1 MPKHLLSDRLRPAE
15 LADLLLPLSTI
26 RGLERVRAGG
36 WSMNLLFCGPPGS
49 GKTSAARILAGP
61 DDYDTLEVAG
71 VKLKDAASVSSIEN
85 FATSVSFSGG
95 YKICVIDEADAMSK
109 AADRILRPLI
119 ERVSENCRFLL
130 TANEIDALSEPL
142 RSRALTICFGPMD
155 TEKDEAF
162 ARWAPRYLSKL
173 LALGIKIDEVQLR
186 KTLDGCKW
194 DLRMLANHMQFGG
207 LAKAG

>member
-1 MPKHLLSDRLRPAE
+1 MSDRLLSDLLRPSE
-15 LADLLLPLSTI
+15 IADLLLPLQKI
-26 RGLERVRAGG
+26 EALERILAGTR
-36 WSMNLLFCGPPGS
+36 SMNLVFFGPPGS
-49 GKTSAARILAGP
+49 GKTSAARILASGQP
-61 DDYDTLEVAG
+61 EDYYEVTGAA
-71 VKLKDAASVSSIEN
+71 LKDAASVSAIER
-85 FATSVSFSGG
+85 FATSISFSGG
-95 YKICVIDEADAMSK
+95 YKVCVIDEADAMSK